1 MIDKIK
7 ENWILFIDY
16 FFIPFF
22 SVILALLLAGKLE
35 TLIPYTKQ
43 HPINSIAVVFIIL
56 VVLFIIKTIFEF
68 KRIKEKK
75 RLDILEK
82 ENNFLKNLISDFK
95 YQISQPLEDELCKIF
110 RLLKLDTNYRITI
123 YTYTSEI
130 FFSIG
135 RYAENP
141 NFKKFGRIAISNKE
155 EIIFKAWNN
164 GEMTEKL
171 SSDNK
176 RNMKS
181 VKISIKYLYERNDNN
196 PKKDRFGIIVFETT
210 KNKDNKIDLRNLNE
224 ATQQI
229 QDFFDNNWNIK
240 QNLTTAY
247 KEGL

>member
-7 ENWILFIDY
+7 EYWILLIDL
-16 FFIPFF
+16 FIPIFYI
-22 SVILALLLAGKLE
+22 ILTLLIEGKLE
-35 TLIPYTKQ
+35 TLFPYTKQ
-43 HPINSIAVVFIIL
+43 HPMNSIIFVAIICAIL
-56 VVLFIIKTIFEF
+56 SIAKIIFEF
-68 KRIKEKK
+68 KRKNHKNL
-75 RLDILEK
+75 LDKAEK
-82 ENNFLKNLISDFK
+82 ENEFLKNLISDFK

-110 RLLKLDTNYRITI
+110 RLLKLDTNYRITV

-130 FFSIG
+130 FFSIA

-141 NFKKFGRIAISNKE
+141 NLKKFGRIAISNKE
-155 EIIFKAWNN
+155 EMIFQAWNS
-164 GEMTEKL
+164 GEMTKKI

-181 VKISIKYLYERNDNN
+181 VKISIKYLYEKNDSN

-210 KNKDNKIDLRNLNE
+210 KNKENKIDLENLDKV
-224 ATQQI
+224 TQQI

>member
-1 MIDKIK
+1 M
-7 ENWILFIDY
+7 
-16 FFIPFF
+16 
-22 SVILALLLAGKLE
+22 
-35 TLIPYTKQ
+35 
-43 HPINSIAVVFIIL
+43 
-56 VVLFIIKTIFEF
+56 
-68 KRIKEKK
+68 
-75 RLDILEK
+75 
-82 ENNFLKNLISDFK
+82 
-95 YQISQPLEDELCKIF
+95 EDELCKIF
-110 RLLKLDTNYRITI
+110 RLLKLDTHYRITV

-135 RYAENP
+135 RYAENS
-141 NFKKFGRIAISNKE
+141 NLKKFGRIAISDKE
-155 EIIFKAWNN
+155 EIIFKAWND
-164 GEMTEKL
+164 GEITEKL

-181 VKISIKYLYERNDNN
+181 VKISIKYLYEKNDSN

-210 KNKDNKIDLRNLNE
+210 KNKENKIDLKNLDE